1 MSATSRFPAASWAPM
16 QAPSL
21 DDFEAMADIAFK
33 GLPPSFL
40 KMCGDV
46 IIRIEDF
53 PDEEVIDAM
62 ELETPFDILGLFHG
76 QGLTEAGAVADTGQA
91 PNMVWLYRRPILDY
105 WAENVETLGAVISHV
120 LIHEIGHHFGLSDAD
135 MEKLEAQAG

>member
-21 DDFEAMADIAFK
+21 DDFEAMADVAFK
-33 GLPPSFL
+33 ALPPAFL

-53 PDEEVIDAM
+53 PDDEVIDAM
-62 ELETPFDILGLFHG
+62 ELETPFDILGLRGIAISKTH
-76 QGLTEAGAVADTGQA
+76 AVMLAKLGGFDLAHFEHRRLQDQA
-91 PNMVWLYRRPILDY
+91 V
-105 WAENVETLGAVISHV
+105 G
-120 LIHEIGHHFGLSDAD
+120 FF
-135 MEKLEAQAG
+135 K